1 MNAALLKSYLRY
13 RYKVIILWLAVIVL
27 MDWSNRG
34 DLLIDLILPLILIL
48 RELYHYR
55 EKLEKIKRL
64 KAKGLTEKDLLNIEF
79 VKKWEDTRSN
89 GVWVYCLKYGL
100 FIGGFGFS
108 LLVGLFYMEF
118 FNQTLKTT
126 LAEPGKMFRFMGYC
140 YIAGAI
146 SGVIVFRIFWFLNER
161 RFIRLTDPLNK
172 IFMSKRISF
181 DDLI

>member
-1 MNAALLKSYLRY
+1 MKAALLKSYLRY
-13 RYKVIILWLAVIVL
+13 RYKVIIIWLALIVL
-27 MDWSNRG
+27 IDWSNRSSV
-34 DLLIDLILPLILIL
+34 LADLILPLLFVL

-64 KAKGLTEKDLLNIEF
+64 RVKGLTEKDLLNIEF
-79 VKKWEDTRSN
+79 VKEWEDTRTG
-89 GVWVYCLKYGL
+89 GVWGYCLKYGL

-108 LLVGLFYMEF
+108 LLFGLFYIIF
-118 FNQTLKTT
+118 FNQALKVT
-126 LAEPGKMFRFMGYC
+126 LAEPGKMFHFIGYC
-140 YIAGAI
+140 YIAGALF
-146 SGVIVFRIFWFLNER
+146 GVMVFRVLWFLNER